1 MNNSSGIFCI
11 VEAIFLIA
19 AYVIGKF
26 VHTNP
31 NINQKTID
39 QISQKIYLITNY
51 AEAFIIWAKQFM
63 NKASGPEKM
72 DAVVEKLKEVA
83 ERYDLDISEDEIRAI
98 AQRTYDT
105 VKKENQ

>member
-1 MNNSSGIFCI
+1 
-11 VEAIFLIA
+11 
-19 AYVIGKF
+19 
-26 VHTNP
+26 
-31 NINQKTID
+31 
-39 QISQKIYLITNY
+39 
-51 AEAFIIWAKQFM
+51 M